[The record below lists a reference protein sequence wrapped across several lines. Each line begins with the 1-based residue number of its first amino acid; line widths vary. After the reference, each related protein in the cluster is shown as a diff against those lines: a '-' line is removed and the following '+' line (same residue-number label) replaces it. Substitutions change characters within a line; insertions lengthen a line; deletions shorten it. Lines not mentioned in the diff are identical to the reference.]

1 MMVSEI
7 MATEVMTA
15 STDDT
20 LGEIREIFKSN
31 HIHHLPVVQDNKL
44 VGIVS
49 DRDILKDLS
58 SDVDMVGADNHAL
71 DTLKKTADQI
81 MTHRVITV
89 SLEDTIEEAS
99 TTMLEKNISCLPIL
113 ERSGVV
119 VGVVTKSDILK
130 NLFGTRSA
138 ART

>member
-1 MMVSEI
+1 MTVSEI
-7 MATEVMTA
+7 MTTEVITA
-15 STDDT
+15 SMDDT
-20 LGEIREIFKSN
+20 LGEIREVFESN
-31 HIHHLPVVQDNKL
+31 HIHHLPIVHDNKL

-49 DRDILKDLS
+49 DRDVLKDLS
-58 SDVDMVGADNHAL
+58 PDADMVGADNHAL

-99 TTMLEKNISCLPIL
+99 TAMLEKEISCLPIL
-113 ERSGVV
+113 ERSGAV
-119 VGVVTKSDILK
+119 VGIVTKTDILK